1 MVYRAPSCL
10 DPLCWLLPLGPCL
23 FALALSLLLNSIAL
37 FVTAG
42 GGWGVAEE
50 GDQDQDREEGDQ
62 VVDVFARL
70 APSSDC
76 AALQNAKIRG

>member
-1 MVYRAPSCL
+1 M
-10 DPLCWLLPLGPCL
+10 

-50 GDQDQDREEGDQ
+50 ADQEGNQDQEEGDQ
-62 VVDVFARL
+62 
-70 APSSDC
+70 
-76 AALQNAKIRG
+76 GG